1 MTAMRLREQGV
12 SDMPHEGW
20 GGSWFPW
27 MPMMFMAFMAF
38 CFFMFR
44 RGGMMRGPRGSGDS
58 QQPRG
63 DGESPLDIAK
73 RRFAKGEINAEELE
87 RMKKAL
93 E

>member
-1 MTAMRLREQGV
+1 
-12 SDMPHEGW
+12 MPHD
-20 GGSWFPW
+20 GSWFPW
-27 MPMMFMAFMAF
+27 MPIMFMAFMML

-44 RGGMMRGPRGSGDS
+44 RGGMMRGPRGGGDK

-63 DGESPLDIAK
+63 DAESPLDIVK
-73 RRFAKGEINAEELE
+73 RRFAKGEISVEELE